1 MRAREFIN
9 EQLTLEK
16 LPAGTIDPV
25 QNMYIIPDIR
35 NNDSYQAY
43 RLGLAIA
50 RARADAG
57 GVTDGWEPWTE
68 QSAFGQN
75 AVIMGIDNN
84 VDKLIDTALKMQGLT
99 GGKIGVGSKHSHE
112 PDHTNIKSPVAGFK
126 GYPR

>member
-1 MRAREFIN
+1 MRAREFIS

-57 GVTDGWEPWTE
+57 GVTDG
-68 QSAFGQN
+68 
-75 AVIMGIDNN
+75 
-84 VDKLIDTALKMQGLT
+84 
-99 GGKIGVGSKHSHE
+99 
-112 PDHTNIKSPVAGFK
+112 
-126 GYPR
+126 